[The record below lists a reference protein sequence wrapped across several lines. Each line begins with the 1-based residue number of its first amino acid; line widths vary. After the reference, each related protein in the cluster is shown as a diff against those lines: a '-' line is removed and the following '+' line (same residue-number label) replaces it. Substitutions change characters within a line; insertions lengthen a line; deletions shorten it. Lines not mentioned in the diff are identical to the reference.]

1 MLFGN
6 YKDIDEFKRLAG
18 YEIDG
23 FWYPRVTK
31 IVEIK
36 AKPALYRF
44 YGNLDNF
51 EAGEK
56 IKQQSAAEGTLLHE
70 TVEALMVGKPVEIP
84 QLIAPAVHAFL
95 KFAEERGIQVDKDYV
110 EKRLVNYEER
120 YAGTLDAIGMIDGR
134 VGILDIKTSQAVYR
148 DYALQTSAYFAAM
161 KDRVQGLETRW
172 ILRIDQ
178 DQVCLKCQ
186 STRRIKGG
194 TEKIRL
200 SRNPKAKTCQ
210 HEWGPM
216 EGRVE
221 LQEFPYWRED
231 FQAFLGAK
239 KLWEWENDYW
249 LKKIGYN

>member
-1 MLFGN
+1 MAFGT
-6 YKDIDEFKRLAG
+6 YKDADEFKRLSG

-70 TVEALMVGKPVEIP
+70 TVEAIMVGKPAEIP
-84 QLIAPAVHAFL
+84 PLIAPAVHAFMR
-95 KFAEERGIQVDKDYV
+95 FSEERGIHVDKDYV

-134 VGILDIKTSQAVYR
+134 VGILDIKTSQAIYR
-148 DYALQTSAYFAAM
+148 DYALQTSAYLAAM
-161 KDRVQGLETRW
+161 KDRVDGLETRW

-178 DQVCLKCQ
+178 DQVCLKCK
-186 STRRIKGG
+186 STRRTKGG

-200 SRNPKAKTCQ
+200 ARNLKAKTCV

-221 LQEFPYWRED
+221 LQEFPYWHED

-249 LKKIGYN
+249 LKKVGYN